1 MEFRQLILTSSRKKL
16 DYDNIPTCQAWAMGM
31 ELLIII
37 SFIGKPYQIEIIQSD
52 RTIRFNDVT
61 TLHFR
66 ANPTNFLCIDYK
78 VEGSGLFI
86 CTQKQLSEEEN
97 MGCI

>member
-1 MEFRQLILTSSRKKL
+1 
-16 DYDNIPTCQAWAMGM
+16 M

-86 CTQKQLSEEEN
+86 CTHAETTERRRNYGLYLGAPKISYRN
-97 MGCI
+97 VSFFIDIFGKMNF